1 MQNHI
6 ATLRIV
12 ALLTCLT
19 VPLASHARDIIA
31 SPAQDSTEFHSE
43 IGLTYASGANK
54 VVDQLETNF
63 GMKRD
68 WGMPVGLKLSGYA
81 KRSDGFGFGG
91 GVGPCEFIT
100 VEDHSNYYH
109 HNDDTSTSYII
120 PLFVDVRYY
129 FPKNGDFEPY
139 VRAGVSG
146 SIAGGDYLGNGS
158 IGPVVAVGT
167 QVWAR
172 RIVSIGVEAGYDG
185 SKVKVKDGYYH
196 PAVDVRPIEF
206 TFSVFAR
213 F

>member
-1 MQNHI
+1 MKNHI
-6 ATLRIV
+6 NTLRIA

-31 SPAQDSTEFHSE
+31 SPAQSSTEFHSE

-68 WGMPVGLKLSGYA
+68 WDMPVGLKLSGYA

-100 VEDHSNYYH
+100 VEDHSHHYH
-109 HNDDTSTSYII
+109 HDDDTSTSYII

-167 QVWAR
+167 QVWGR
-172 RIVSIGVEAGYDG
+172 RIVAIGVEAGYDG

-196 PAVDVRPIEF
+196 PAVDIRPIEF